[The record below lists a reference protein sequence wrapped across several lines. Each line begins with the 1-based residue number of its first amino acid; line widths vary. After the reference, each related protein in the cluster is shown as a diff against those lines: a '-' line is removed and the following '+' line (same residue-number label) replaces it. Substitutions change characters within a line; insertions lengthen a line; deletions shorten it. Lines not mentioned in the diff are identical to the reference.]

1 MTVVTILI
9 NTPSKESPDW
19 VKKCEALAS
28 TLVATNRISAITTQ
42 KEKAFLIVH
51 NFNNDRK
58 IIQRKSQNTGL
69 DTEKLNLAN
78 SFKYAENFSPNICQS
93 ILIIP
98 IGNPGRERLKTVPYL

>member
-28 TLVATNRISAITTQ
+28 TLVAANKIKAITAQ
-42 KEKAFLIVH
+42 KEKAFLMVH
-51 NFNNDRK
+51 NFSNDRK
-58 IIQRKSQNTGL
+58 RIQKKSQNTGL

-78 SFKYAENFSPNICQS
+78 SFKYAKNFSPNICQS
-93 ILIIP
+93 ILLMFI
-98 IGNPGRERLKTVPYL
+98 TYLG